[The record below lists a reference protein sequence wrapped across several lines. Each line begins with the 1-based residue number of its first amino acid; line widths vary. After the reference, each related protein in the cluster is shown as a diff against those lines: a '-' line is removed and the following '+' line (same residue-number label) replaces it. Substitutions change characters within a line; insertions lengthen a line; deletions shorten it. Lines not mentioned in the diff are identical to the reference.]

1 MIYSNRSPR
10 NLRSFVAALVLGGC
24 LLVPQTVFAASHTGE
39 MKEQIATI
47 NVSGSGTVAIAPDIA
62 IINLGVLRQAK
73 TARAALDANNAAM
86 ADVIAAMKA
95 QGIADKDLQT
105 ANFNIQPRYQ
115 YFKRSKTGAQKPP
128 QIIGYQVSNQL
139 TVRIRDLKM
148 VGAVLDQSISLG
160 VNSGGNIQFT
170 NDDPQQALNEARKKA
185 MKNAIAKATT
195 LSSAAGVSLGR
206 ILSINEQSSM
216 PRPMPMAQARMVTK
230 DFAESAVPVQG
241 GENSYRVNV
250 TVSWEIAQ

>member
-1 MIYSNRSPR
+1 MICLNRSSH
-10 NLRSFVAALVLGGC
+10 NLRHLAAALILGGS
-24 LLVPQTVFAASHTGE
+24 LLVPQTVFAANHNGP

-62 IINLGVLRQAK
+62 IINVGVLRQAK
-73 TARAALDANNAAM
+73 TARAALDDNNTAM

-139 TVRIRDLKM
+139 TVRIRDLKT
-148 VGAVLDQSISLG
+148 VGAVLDEAISLG

-170 NDDPQQALNEARKKA
+170 NENPQQALTEARKKA
-185 MKNAIAKATT
+185 MKNAIVKATT
-195 LSSAAGVSLGR
+195 LTAAAGVSLGR

-216 PRPMPMAQARMVTK
+216 PRPMPMAQARMMAK
-230 DFAESAVPVQG
+230 DSAEAAVPVQG
-241 GENSYRVNV
+241 GENSYRINVN
-250 TVSWEIAQ
+250 VSWEIAQ